1 MQINNKPSYY
11 LVSLSNKENLDL
23 CIKYNLAGF
32 TNSINGV
39 WTYLEI
45 NKGDYISFLYGAKVY
60 NLYQVLKKVALKNAE
75 NLPPWPQIRFK
86 ESGKMYYFPF
96 RLYLKPIRKLEE
108 SLVRVEFAYVA
119 ENLLLRGG
127 YRKTHFQADQT
138 TLQNVSQMG
147 NVWNENL
154 NNLSNKQFR
163 NNIFE
168 PKFTRVRTQV
178 KIPEIFYFQEIIL
191 QTLVKYYLI
200 NNLNKFFEELFLL
213 KSPILNELDEL
224 EILSEKALPEG
235 HIDLLIKEAVPIGQ
249 ARKIVIE
256 VKNQKAK
263 MQHLEQLDYYLNEF
277 KDECICGI
285 LIASD
290 FSKKIIKAV
299 QNKNIK
305 LVKWSININLT
316 SPYSFN
322 EILKNFKLEV
332 LQ

>member
-45 NKGDYISFLYGAKVY
+45 GEGDYISFLYGARVH

-75 NLPPWPQIRFK
+75 NLPPWPQIKFK
-86 ESGKMYYFPF
+86 ESGKIYYFPF

-147 NVWNENL
+147 NVWNEIFTSFQTSNL
-154 NNLSNKQFR
+154 GY
-163 NNIFE
+163 FE
-168 PKFTRVRTQV
+168 PKFTKLRSQV
-178 KIPEIFYFQEIIL
+178 KIPQIFYFQEIIL
-191 QTLVKYYLI
+191 QTLAKHYLM
-200 NNLNKFFEELFLL
+200 NKFNLNKFLKKLFLSEQL
-213 KSPILNELDEL
+213 PILNDL

-235 HIDLLIKEAVPIGQ
+235 HIDLLIKEAIPIGQ
-249 ARKIVIE
+249 AKKIVIE

-263 MQHLEQLDYYLNEF
+263 MQHLEQLDYYLSEF

-285 LIASD
+285 LIANE
-290 FSKKIIKAV
+290 FPKRIIKAV

-305 LVKWSININLT
+305 LVKWSIDINLNF
-316 SPYSFN
+316 PQPFN